1 MLLKNSP
8 ANLVLTAQHADTD
21 WLFLRISDG
30 LTDAMSTQPEFQ
42 YWWVNQSKA
51 VARGLM
57 GNYLWIARRQGG
69 ASRESAQNMT
79 RVQRGDLIFAYADA
93 AVRGVGVA
101 LRAAVE
107 AVQPQEL
114 TPAGKSPSTV
124 QGWYLPVRFFE
135 LAVPLSPG
143 EHMEALTPVL
153 PMNHSPLR
161 PSGARNPAVYL
172 SAVSTEMAEALRRL
186 LAEQLEYVEA
196 QIKAAAVSELAD
208 DWVETSI
215 RRRTDLSSED
225 KQQLIRARRGLGVF
239 RHSLEKIESACR
251 LTGLLDRRHLRACH
265 IKPWSVSDDQEKL
278 DGCNGLLLSPHI
290 AHLFVRGYISFSD
303 QGDLL
308 ASRYLNP
315 AILTSWSLRM
325 PLKVGVFQPR
335 QRLYLDYHRREIF
348 DQPEIGRR
356 GWT

>member
-1 MLLKNSP
+1 MNRQVEL
-8 ANLVLTAQHADTD
+8 
-21 WLFLRISDG
+21 
-30 LTDAMSTQPEFQ
+30 Q

-57 GNYLWIARRQGG
+57 GDYLWTARDKRGVPTD
-69 ASRESAQNMT
+69 AAQSIT
-79 RVQRGDLIFAYADA
+79 RVQRGDLIFACADG
-93 AVRGVGVA
+93 AVRGIGVA
-101 LRAAVE
+101 LRPAIE
-107 AVQPQEL
+107 AVRPQEL
-114 TPAGKSPSTV
+114 ASSGKPAGPV

-135 LAVPLSPG
+135 LAVPLNPR
-143 EHMEALTPVL
+143 EHIEALKPVL
-153 PMNHSPLR
+153 PAELSPLR
-161 PSGARNPAVYL
+161 STGARNPVVYL
-172 SAVSTEMAEALRRL
+172 TPVSAAMAEVLRGL
-186 LAEQLEYVEA
+186 LAEQLEDVEA

-208 DWVETSI
+208 DWVESSI
-215 RRRTDLSSED
+215 RRRTDLSPQQ

-239 RHSLEKIESACR
+239 RRSLEQIETACR

-265 IKPWSVSDDQEKL
+265 IKPWSVSDDQEKI

-290 AHLFVRGYISFSD
+290 AHLFTRGYISFSD

-325 PLKVGVFQPR
+325 PMKVGVFQPR
-335 QRLYLDYHRREIF
+335 QRLYLDYHRREVF

-356 GWT
+356 GST

>member
-1 MLLKNSP
+1 M
-8 ANLVLTAQHADTD
+8 
-21 WLFLRISDG
+21 DG
-30 LTDAMSTQPEFQ
+30 QPEFQ

-57 GNYLWIARRQGG
+57 GDYLWTARRERGV
-69 ASRESAQNMT
+69 SSESAQNMT
-79 RVQRGDLIFAYADA
+79 RVQRGDVIFAYSEA

-101 LRAAVE
+101 LRGAVE
-107 AVQPQEL
+107 AMRPQEL
-114 TPAGKSPSTV
+114 APAGKSAAAV

-135 LAVPLSPG
+135 LAVPLSPRA
-143 EHMEALTPVL
+143 HMDELGPVL
-153 PMNHSPLR
+153 PAEQSPLR
-161 PSGARNPAVYL
+161 AKGARNPAVYL
-172 SAVSTEMAEALRRL
+172 TPVSTAMAEVLRRL

-196 QIKAAAVSELAD
+196 QIKAAAASELAD

-215 RRRTDLSSED
+215 RRRTDITPEE
-225 KQQLIRARRGLGVF
+225 KQQLIRARRGLGIF
-239 RHSLEKIESACR
+239 RRSLEKIESACR

-265 IKPWSVSDDQEKL
+265 IKPWSVSDDQEKI

-308 ASRYLNP
+308 ASRHLNP

-325 PLKVGVFQPR
+325 PMKVGVFQPR
-335 QRLYLDYHRREIF
+335 QRLYLDYHRREVF

-356 GWT
+356 GWA